1 METTKITKQAF
12 NFQKMT
18 FENWYKAMTL
28 VQDQAVSTMDK
39 MLDQATWLP
48 EDGRNAI
55 QNMVGVIQDERDR
68 FKGYMDDS
76 FVSIE
81 KVFAPKP
88 AAKVKKAAN

>member
-1 METTKITKQAF
+1 MQANKISKQAI

-39 MLDQATWLP
+39 VLDQATWIP

-55 QNMVGVIQDERDR
+55 QKMVGAIQDERDR
-68 FKGYMDDS
+68 FKSYVDDS
-76 FVSIE
+76 FITIE
-81 KVFAPKP
+81 KALAPKP

>member
-1 METTKITKQAF
+1 MEANKISKQAI

-39 MLDQATWLP
+39 MLDQATWIP
-48 EDGRNAI
+48 EDGRKTI
-55 QNMVGVIQDERDR
+55 QNMVGAIQNERDR

-81 KVFAPKP
+81 KVFAPKT

>member
-1 METTKITKQAF
+1 MQANKISKQAI

-18 FENWYKAMTL
+18 FENWYKAMTM

-39 MLDQATWLP
+39 VLDQANWIP

-55 QNMVGVIQDERDR
+55 QKMVGAIQDERDR
-68 FKGYMDDS
+68 FKGYVDDS
-76 FVSIE
+76 FVSLE

-88 AAKVKKAAN
+88 AAKAKKAAN

>member
-1 METTKITKQAF
+1 MEATKISKQAM

-28 VQDQAVSTMDK
+28 MQDQAVSTMDK
-39 MLDQATWLP
+39 MLGQATWMP

-68 FKGYMDDS
+68 FKSYVDDS
-76 FVSIE
+76 FVTLE
-81 KVFAPKP
+81 KALAPKP
-88 AAKVKKAAN
+88 AAKDKKAAN

>member
-1 METTKITKQAF
+1 MEANKISKQAI

-18 FENWYKAMTL
+18 FENWYKAMTM

-39 MLDQATWLP
+39 MLDQATWIP

-55 QNMVGVIQDERDR
+55 QNMVGAIQNERDR

-88 AAKVKKAAN
+88 AAKTKKAAN